1 MIIQELNSLYDGKN
15 MFHFKEQNSIQNR
28 IELFRHIHI
37 QTHYSFF
44 VLIKGVSSSIFGFK
58 RSQMIYQNRFFVRL
72 K

>member
-28 IELFRHIHI
+28 IELFRHIHNTLFI
-37 QTHYSFF
+37 LCTN
-44 VLIKGVSSSIFGFK
+44 KRGFI
-58 RSQMIYQNRFFVRL
+58 IYFWPQAKPNDIL